1 MEEESTEEKPK
12 RGRPPVNKEPLVM
25 SKRDY
30 RAVFVSNSLGQRI
43 PADAV
48 TQSLET
54 YQSVMSR
61 DYDNLKKDFVLRTVA
76 SNAGRPMAAHSLV
89 NEAERYYS
97 AFAKVMADG

>member
-1 MEEESTEEKPK
+1 MEAVEEKPK
-12 RGRPPVNKEPLVM
+12 RGRPPATKEPAIM
-25 SKRDY
+25 SRRDY

-43 PADAV
+43 PTDAV

-54 YQSVMSR
+54 YQAVMSR

-76 SNAGRPMAAHSLV
+76 GNAGRPMAAHSLV
-89 NEAERYYS
+89 TEAERYYS